1 MGDIGRLPRIAAIA
15 TMPSRQEGLKTVLA
29 AIRAQVEHVFVYLDG
44 YAQVPDFLKGLGGVS
59 VFHAE
64 EVGDMHSASRLLCL
78 RNLTQP
84 TVVAL
89 VDDDIHYPPNYVE
102 RLVEGLQLLDGGAVV
117 GVHGRIFLPPHQ
129 SYVHHA
135 VALHLSEGLPQAR
148 YVHEVGAGTC
158 AFISERFP
166 VDPTAW
172 DNFDSSDI
180 SLAIEAQKRG
190 LPRIAIARHAGWLR
204 DIGKPQSDS
213 LWARKQKDD
222 SQPTRQMLTLL
233 GLYS

>member
-1 MGDIGRLPRIAAIA
+1 MGHQDRH
-15 TMPSRQEGLKTVLA
+15 RQ
-29 AIRAQVEHVFVYLDG
+29 
-44 YAQVPDFLKGLGGVS
+44 
-59 VFHAE
+59 
-64 EVGDMHSASRLLCL
+64 ASF
-78 RNLTQP
+78 
-84 TVVAL
+84 
-89 VDDDIHYPPNYVE
+89 
-102 RLVEGLQLLDGGAVV
+102 GV
-117 GVHGRIFLPPHQ
+117 GVEQRL
-129 SYVHHA
+129 
-135 VALHLSEGLPQAR
+135 AR
-148 YVHEVGAGTC
+148 
-158 AFISERFP
+158 ERFP